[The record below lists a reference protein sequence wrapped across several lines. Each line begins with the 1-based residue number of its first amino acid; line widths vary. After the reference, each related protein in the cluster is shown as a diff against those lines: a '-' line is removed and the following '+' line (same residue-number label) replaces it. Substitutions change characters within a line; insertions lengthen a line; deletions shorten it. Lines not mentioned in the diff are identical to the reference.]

1 MIIDHREVVKLVLLI
16 EIDVLLKV
24 QDLMVKSH
32 RFPNLWKTRNAESLS
47 CRDTIASVIIH
58 LV

>member
-16 EIDVLLKV
+16 EIDVLLIV
-24 QDLMVKSH
+24 NNLMVKSH
-32 RFPNLWKTRNAESLS
+32 RFPNVWKTRNAESFS
-47 CRDTIASVIIH
+47 CSDTIASVIIH